1 MRRGRAKIM
10 NKITLTS
17 DEGENIELY
26 IVEQTTLGGV
36 NYYLATE
43 EESGDS
49 DAWILK
55 DESGKEEEEALFT
68 IVEDETELAAVA
80 GVFSELLEDTDI
92 V

>member
-1 MRRGRAKIM
+1 MD
-10 NKITLTS
+10 KITLTS

-26 IVEQTTLGGV
+26 IIEQTTLGGV
-36 NYYLATE
+36 NYYLAAE

-55 DESGKEEEEALFT
+55 DESGKEDEEALFT

>member
-1 MRRGRAKIM
+1 M

-55 DESGKEEEEALFT
+55 DESGKEDDEALFT
-68 IVEDETELAAVA
+68 IV
-80 GVFSELLEDTDI
+80 
-92 V
+92 

>member
-1 MRRGRAKIM
+1 M

-17 DEGENIELY
+17 DEGDNIELY

-36 NYYLATE
+36 NYYLPTE

-55 DESGKEEEEALFT
+55 DESGKEDDEALFT